1 MEASARQSIFPSC
14 TIIEM
19 LRCFFLLA
27 IATSLFAQTKR
38 NLKLEDVHLQKTVSD
53 PQVSPDGQWVAYT
66 VSTIDREADKSDT
79 DVWMTK
85 WDGTAR
91 LRLTTSKESENRP
104 RWSPDNQWLAFLSS
118 RAGKDDGAQVWMLNR
133 QGGEA
138 VQLTK
143 IDGGVTDYSW
153 SPDSKRLALVVA
165 PKDEDKK
172 KEGEKEKTVKP
183 LVIDRYR
190 FKNDNGGYL
199 TKKPNRIY
207 LFDIAAKKSELLTNE
222 EFEERSPV
230 WSPDGSQ
237 IAFVAE
243 RSSKESNKDLWQL
256 LVVESKAGGSV
267 RQLTSGFGIRGAN
280 SNVAWSQDGKTL
292 YYLQG
297 REPKFSA
304 YDRTKLAA
312 IPAAGGSPRILTSN
326 LDRSVSSVRVLP
338 GEDLSVLVT
347 DDMLTYPVRVP
358 KAGGS
363 VKKMLDAK
371 ALVSAVSMGESHM
384 AALVS
389 TDDKPSEIFAL
400 EDGKLRE
407 LTSHNSEW
415 LAQINLGESRKIS
428 FNNKSGNEV
437 HGLLTLPPDY
447 KAGQKIPFLLRIHGG
462 PNGQDSH
469 SFQFERH
476 LLAANGYAVLAVNY
490 RGSSGRDEAFQTAIF
505 ADWGN
510 KEVEDL
516 LAGVDHVVALGIAD
530 PARLGIGGWS
540 YGAILTNYTIARD
553 GRFKAGISGA
563 GSSLQ
568 ISLFGSDQYIEQY
581 ELEVGAPWKA
591 KDLWMKLSY
600 PFFEVEKIKTPTLFL
615 GGEKDFNVPI
625 IGGEQMYQAL
635 KTTGVETQLIIYP
648 GEHHGIAK
656 PSYVEDRLKR
666 YLDWYSKYLH

>member
-1 MEASARQSIFPSC
+1 MIRSIF
-14 TIIEM
+14 
-19 LRCFFLLA
+19 LLLLA
-27 IATSLFAQTKR
+27 NQLFAQPKR
-38 NLKLEDVHLQKTVSD
+38 NLKIEDVHLQKTVAD

-85 WDGTAR
+85 WDGSTR
-91 LRLTTSKESENRP
+91 LRLTTSKEAESRP
-104 RWSPDNQWLAFLSS
+104 RWSPDNQWLAFLTS
-118 RAGKDDGAQVWMLNR
+118 RGGKEDGAQVWLLNR

-143 IDGGVTDYSW
+143 VDGGVTDYSW
-153 SPDSKRLALVVA
+153 SPDSKRLALVLS

-172 KEGEKEKTVKP
+172 KEGEKDKTLKP

-207 LFDIAAKKSELLTNE
+207 LFDIATKKTELLTTQ
-222 EFEERSPV
+222 EFEERSPT

-237 IAFVAE
+237 IAFIAE
-243 RSSKESNKDLWQL
+243 RSSKDSNKDLWQL
-256 LVVESKAGGSV
+256 LVVESKPGSASK
-267 RQLTSGFGIRGAN
+267 QLTSGFGIRGTN
-280 SNVAWSQDGKTL
+280 SNTAWSSDGKTL
-292 YYLQG
+292 YYMQG

-312 IPAAGGSPRILTSN
+312 IPAAGGAHRILTAE
-326 LDRSVSSVRVLP
+326 LDRSVAAVRVLP
-338 GEDLSVLVT
+338 GGDLSVLVT
-347 DDMLTYPVRVP
+347 DDMLAYPARVP
-358 KAGGS
+358 NTGGP
-363 VKKMLDAK
+363 VKKLLDAK
-371 ALVSAVSMGESHM
+371 AVVSSVSIGEGHM

-407 LTSHNSEW
+407 LSNHNGEW
-415 LAQINLGESRKIS
+415 LAQINLGESRKVS
-428 FNNKSGNEV
+428 FKNKSGNEV

-447 KAGQKIPFLLRIHGG
+447 QTGTKLPFLLRIHGG
-462 PNGQDSH
+462 PNGQDAH

-476 LLAANGYAVLAVNY
+476 LFAANGYAVLAVNY

-516 LAGVDHVVALGIAD
+516 LAGVDHAIATGIAD

-540 YGAILTNYTIARD
+540 YGGILTNYTIAKD
-553 GRFKAGISGA
+553 SRFKAGISGA

-581 ELEVGAPWKA
+581 ELELGHPWKS
-591 KDLWMKLSY
+591 KDVWMKVSY

-635 KTTGVETQLIIYP
+635 KATGVDTQLIVYP

-656 PSYVEDRLKR
+656 PTYVEDRLKR
-666 YLDWYSKYLH
+666 YLDWYAKYLKPAL